1 MSPIDRR
8 DLHIALLAGLVAF
21 LVYNANLRLV
31 AAGDTYPARFL
42 PLAVWK
48 DGSVYL
54 DSVRHAALQKSPN
67 PYWVLYAPNGHWASM
82 YPVVTPLLVSPLYG
96 PAVVYLHRHGWSYDN
111 ISRIGALMEKLAS
124 STVAAVSV
132 GLMFLVLRRR
142 LDRRDALFLT
152 AAFAFATGTWAT
164 SSQALWQHGPAELF
178 LVVALWCL
186 TGEPTRA
193 NLLIAGFAAGLLVA
207 NRPPD
212 VLLAAGL
219 SLYAVLWVRWRAAL
233 FAFAAAVPVALLLFY
248 NLTTFQRLE
257 GGYGAAGVGAGFF
270 GGSILEG
277 VAGLLFSPAVGLF
290 VFCPFLLFLPV
301 LFRRSLR
308 EERYRVLTLCLAGAV
323 VCQILLYARTDWRA
337 GFSYGPRFLV
347 DAVPMLVWMLAPVLA
362 SLGRGARIAFAACC
376 LFAAGV
382 QYVGAFHYTGTSSY
396 LYYTEKHQVWNPA
409 KASFLI
415 EARTPRQPAVLL
427 RTFRSLAH
435 PVPMV
440 APMPVLS
447 SVQNSSSV
455 GPLDFYT
462 VQPCRAFDS
471 RQGNKLVAGEER
483 TISFQ
488 DCGVPDHA
496 GAAAV
501 NFTTAAATDFGHLRV
516 LPESSATVPFTADL
530 TRAYS
535 AILPLDRGSLGV
547 RIVMPGDGRIH
558 LVVDVL
564 GYFAA
569 QR

>member
-1 MSPIDRR
+1 MSLIDRR
-8 DLHIALLAGLVAF
+8 DFRIALLTGLVAF

-31 AAGDTYPARFL
+31 AAGDTLPARFL

-54 DSVRHAALQKSPN
+54 DNMRHVALQKHQR

-82 YPVVTPLLVSPLYG
+82 YPVVTPLLVSPIYAPG
-96 PAVVYLHRHGWSYDN
+96 VIYLHRHGWSYDN
-111 ISRIGALMEKLAS
+111 MSRVGALLEKLSS
-124 STVAAVSV
+124 STVAATAV

-142 LDRRDALFLT
+142 VGRRDALLLT
-152 AAFAFATGTWAT
+152 AVFAFATGTWST

-186 TGEPTRA
+186 TGEPTRG

-219 SLYAVLWVRWRAAL
+219 SLYALVWARWRAAL
-233 FAFAAAVPVALLLFY
+233 FALAAAVPVALFLFY
-248 NLTTFQRLE
+248 NLTTFHRLA
-257 GGYGAAGVGAGFF
+257 GGYAAAGVGTRFF

-277 VAGLLFSPAVGLF
+277 IAGLLFSPAVGLF
-290 VFCPFLLFLPV
+290 VFCPFFLFLPF
-301 LFRRSLR
+301 LFHRSLR
-308 EERYRVLTLCLAGAV
+308 EERYRILTLCLAGAV

-347 DAVPMLVWMLAPVLA
+347 DAVPILVWMLAPVLA
-362 SLGRGARIAFAACC
+362 SLGRGARIAFAACG

-382 QYVGAFHYTGTSSY
+382 QYVGAFHYTGISSL
-396 LYYTEKHQVWNPA
+396 LYHTERSQVWNPA

-427 RTFRSLAH
+427 RTFQSLSH

-440 APMPVLS
+440 EPMPVLTSVGNHS
-447 SVQNSSSV
+447 SA

-471 RQGNKLVAGEER
+471 RPNAKIVAGEQR

-488 DCGVPDHA
+488 GCGVPDHA
-496 GAAAV
+496 GSVAV
-501 NFTTAAATDFGHLRV
+501 NFTTADATDFGHLRM
-516 LPESSATVPFTADL
+516 LPESSATVPFAAGQ
-530 TRAYS
+530 TRAYG

-547 RIVMPGDGRIH
+547 RIVMPDDGRVH
-558 LVVDVL
+558 LIVDVV
-564 GYFAA
+564 GYFA